1 MTVQNSATLSL
12 SLLVNEIRT
21 AVDATGTLDLGP
33 SWLQNRRISFS
44 DGATFSLKAYRNIR
58 SGVASSQT
66 VTYDL
71 LGSLTDTAGGTINF
85 DDVLVLALLNTSAS
99 SLTTPIQV
107 GPAAS
112 NGWLGFWA
120 DASDRSKVYADN
132 GLLLLYAG
140 LGATVTAGTADSI
153 SVITPGTGSGYAW
166 ELLVIG
172 RDNA

>member
-1 MTVQNSATLSL
+1 M
-12 SLLVNEIRT
+12 LL
-21 AVDATGTLDLGP
+21 
-33 SWLQNRRISFS
+33 
-44 DGATFSLKAYRNIR
+44 
-58 SGVASSQT
+58 
-66 VTYDL
+66 
-71 LGSLTDTAGGTINF
+71 
-85 DDVLVLALLNTSAS
+85 LALLNTSAA
-99 SLTTPIQV
+99 SLTTPIQI
-107 GPAAS
+107 GPAVS

-120 DASDRSKVYADN
+120 DASDRSKVYASN